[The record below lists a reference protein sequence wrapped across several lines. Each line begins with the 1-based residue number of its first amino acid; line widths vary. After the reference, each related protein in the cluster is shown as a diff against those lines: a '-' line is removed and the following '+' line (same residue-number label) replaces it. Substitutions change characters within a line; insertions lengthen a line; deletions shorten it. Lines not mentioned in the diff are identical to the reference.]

1 MNENKK
7 VSWLYVL
14 MTVII
19 SSVAAIFQNILTKHY
34 VDEQNGL
41 YKIGMSTPTVFY
53 VFVSIAVLFILTAV
67 VVMRVD
73 SLPKELKYGSVTTAI
88 VSFVVAVLVALTALM
103 FFKGEKI
110 VDFQG
115 NVSNIYKLRNV
126 CAFLA
131 VPSAMYY
138 FFVSLS
144 GKTKKTYTSVLSF
157 FPLILTLVYLM
168 SVYFDDTYLLN
179 NPYKIIQQVAL
190 VMLMLY
196 QLLETRAHIGKS
208 KPIIY
213 FMITNI
219 AMLFLSIAFV
229 PEALSLIKGG
239 LKLTENNAFSIYG
252 AGMVFYLLSRDI
264 DFAIGCDVEGKKITI
279 HKVNAKNDIFTVDD
293 EETEEETITE

>member
-14 MTVII
+14 MTVLI
-19 SSVAAIFQNILTKHY
+19 SSVAVVFQNILTKHY

-41 YKIGMSTPTVFY
+41 YKIGVSTPMVFY

-67 VVMRVD
+67 VVMRMD
-73 SLPKELKYGSVTTAI
+73 SLPKDLKYGSVMTTI
-88 VSFVVAVLVALTALM
+88 FSFVAAVLVALAALM
-103 FFKGEKI
+103 FFKGERI

-115 NVSNIYKLRNV
+115 NLSNVYKLRNV

-131 VPSAMYY
+131 IPSAMYY
-138 FFVSLS
+138 LSVAFS
-144 GKTKKTYTSVLSF
+144 GKVKKMHTVILSF

-168 SVYFDDTYLLN
+168 SVYFDKTQMLN
-179 NPYKIIQQVAL
+179 DPYRIMQQVAL
-190 VMLMLY
+190 VLLMLY
-196 QLLETRAHIGKS
+196 QLFETRAYIGKS

-219 AMLFLSIAFV
+219 AILFVSIAFV
-229 PEALSLIKGG
+229 PDALSLIKDGF
-239 LKLTENNAFSIYG
+239 KLTENNVFSLYG
-252 AGMVFYLLSRDI
+252 AGMVLYLVSRSI

-279 HKVNAKNDIFTVDD
+279 HKANAKNDIFTVD
-293 EETEEETITE
+293 EEDTEDIVTE

>member
-19 SSVAAIFQNILTKHY
+19 SSVAAVFQNILTKHY
-34 VDEQNGL
+34 VDGQNGL
-41 YKIGMSTPTVFY
+41 YRIGVSTPMAFY

-73 SLPKELKYGSVTTAI
+73 SLPKELKYGSVMTAI
-88 VSFVVAVLVALTALM
+88 VSFVMAVLIALTALM

-110 VDFQG
+110 VDYQG

-131 VPSAMYY
+131 IPSAMYY
-138 FFVSLS
+138 FSVSLS
-144 GKTKKTYTSVLSF
+144 GKSKKTYTAVLSF

-168 SVYFDDTYLLN
+168 SVYFDDTQLLN
-179 NPYKIIQQVAL
+179 DPYKIIQQVAL

-213 FMITNI
+213 FIMTNTAI
-219 AMLFLSIAFV
+219 LFLSVAFV

-239 LKLTENNAFSIYG
+239 LKLTENNVFSLYG
-252 AGMVFYLLSRDI
+252 AGMVLYLLSRDI

-293 EETEEETITE
+293 EETEEETVTE